1 MSQLRATKPG
11 LLVCTAVCVCIFLYL
26 RDPPPEEPEE
36 STYPAAVECGFY
48 PDELCSALSEGK
60 EAAPQIATFCKN
72 PHGSQILAHLRT
84 PGNCSRIS
92 QEVHFI
98 TRPLSAEEGNFSLA
112 YIVTTHKDLAM
123 FVQLLRSIYVPQNL
137 YCIHV
142 DKKAPKKYK
151 SAVQTLVSC
160 FENIFISSKR
170 GRVAHTG
177 FTRLQADLTCMRDL
191 VRSKF
196 QWNYVLNLCGHDFP
210 IKTNKEI
217 IRYIRSK
224 WTDKNI
230 TPGVIQPPN
239 VTSETSGS
247 RLEFTPEGSI
257 YGSPNR
263 RFKDEP
269 PHNLTIY
276 FGSAYYVLTRK
287 FVEFVLTDIRAKDLL
302 QWSRDVQ
309 SPEQHYWVT
318 LNRLKGKNIQRYSVC
333 SDQRQQQ
340 MLIRKWKLY
349 FTIYHGLAKSST
361 FCKTS
366 STLGSTGGSLGVSGL
381 LREGHAPNRP
391 GCFCSLSRKK
401 YDQYLS
407 TNLQKL
413 HFFIHLLNTAGYLR
427 GPDIVLGALLRME
440 NIRGAWVA
448 Q

>member
-11 LLVCTAVCVCIFLYL
+11 LLVCTAVCVCVFLYL

-36 STYPAAVECGFY
+36 STYPSAVECGFY
-48 PDELCSALSEGK
+48 PDELCSALFEGK
-60 EAAPQIATFCKN
+60 EAAPQIATFCNN

-92 QEVHFI
+92 QEVQLI

-151 SAVQTLVSC
+151 SAVQTLVNC
-160 FENIFISSKR
+160 FENIFVSSKR

-230 TPGVIQPPN
+230 TPGVMQPPH
-239 VTSETSGS
+239 VASETNGS

-302 QWSRDVQ
+302 QWSRNIQ

-318 LNRLKGKNIQRYSVC
+318 LNRLKDAPGATPDAGWEGDIRAIKWRNEEGSVHDGCKGSPVVLQMCQR
-333 SDQRQQQ
+333 
-340 MLIRKWKLY
+340 
-349 FTIYHGLAKSST
+349 
-361 FCKTS
+361 
-366 STLGSTGGSLGVSGL
+366 
-381 LREGHAPNRP
+381 GHR
-391 GCFCSLSRKK
+391 
-401 YDQYLS
+401 
-407 TNLQKL
+407 
-413 HFFIHLLNTAGYLR
+413 R
-427 GPDIVLGALLRME
+427 GP
-440 NIRGAWVA
+440 RGGPMQRTASRRPRDGSHSGQKKTKAGCCGPLSPPNPVA
-448 Q
+448 QWNHSGNS

>member
-11 LLVCTAVCVCIFLYL
+11 LLVCTAVCVCVFLYL

-36 STYPAAVECGFY
+36 STYPSAVECGFY
-48 PDELCSALSEGK
+48 PDELCSALFEGK
-60 EAAPQIATFCKN
+60 EAAPQIATFCNN

-92 QEVHFI
+92 QEVQLI

-151 SAVQTLVSC
+151 SAVQTLVNC
-160 FENIFISSKR
+160 FENIFVSSKR

-230 TPGVIQPPN
+230 TPGVMQPPH
-239 VTSETSGS
+239 VASETNGS

-302 QWSRDVQ
+302 QWSRNIQ

-318 LNRLKGKNIQRYSVC
+318 LNRLKDAPGATPDAGWEGDIRAIKWRNEEGSVHDGCKGRYVHESCVYGPGDLPWIIRSPSLFASKVDSTDPLVVTC
-333 SDQRQQQ
+333 LERRHRLQALRQAEVPAEPHWRFQQ
-340 MLIRKWKLY
+340 ESHFNTTRSR
-349 FTIYHGLAKSST
+349 A
-361 FCKTS
+361 
-366 STLGSTGGSLGVSGL
+366 
-381 LREGHAPNRP
+381 GH
-391 GCFCSLSRKK
+391 L
-401 YDQYLS
+401 
-407 TNLQKL
+407 
-413 HFFIHLLNTAGYLR
+413 
-427 GPDIVLGALLRME
+427 
-440 NIRGAWVA
+440 
-448 Q
+448 

>member
-11 LLVCTAVCVCIFLYL
+11 LLVCTAVCVCVFLYL

-36 STYPAAVECGFY
+36 STYPAVVECGFY
-48 PDELCSALSEGK
+48 PDELCS
-60 EAAPQIATFCKN
+60 AAPQIATFCKN

-160 FENIFISSKR
+160 FENIFISSKG

-239 VTSETSGS
+239 VTSETSRS

-318 LNRLKGKNIQRYSVC
+318 LNRLKDAPGATPDAGWEGDIRAIKWRNEEGSVHDGCKGRYVHESCVYGPGDLPWIIRSPSLFASKVDSTDPLVVTC
-333 SDQRQQQ
+333 LERRHRLQALRQAEVPAEPHWRFQQ
-340 MLIRKWKLY
+340 ESHFNTKR
-349 FTIYHGLAKSST
+349 
-361 FCKTS
+361 
-366 STLGSTGGSLGVSGL
+366 
-381 LREGHAPNRP
+381 
-391 GCFCSLSRKK
+391 SR
-401 YDQYLS
+401 
-407 TNLQKL
+407 
-413 HFFIHLLNTAGYLR
+413 
-427 GPDIVLGALLRME
+427 
-440 NIRGAWVA
+440 
-448 Q
+448 

>member
-11 LLVCTAVCVCIFLYL
+11 LLVCTAVCVCVFLYL

-36 STYPAAVECGFY
+36 STYPSAVECGFY
-48 PDELCSALSEGK
+48 PDELCSALFEGK
-60 EAAPQIATFCKN
+60 EAAPQIATFCNN

-92 QEVHFI
+92 QEVQLI

-151 SAVQTLVSC
+151 SAVQTLVNC
-160 FENIFISSKR
+160 FENIFVSSKR

-230 TPGVIQPPN
+230 TPGVMQPPH
-239 VTSETSGS
+239 VASETNGS

-302 QWSRDVQ
+302 QWSRNIQ

-318 LNRLKGKNIQRYSVC
+318 LNRLKDAPGATPDAGWEGDIRAIKWRNEEGSVHDGCKDEETEARGNDGTFQEHTAKQGQLGLGPKQTVWPHSPSPYCTTSPRTKTQRTQTQSHP
-333 SDQRQQQ
+333 QR
-340 MLIRKWKLY
+340 IRRNRSRYLNN
-349 FTIYHGLAKSST
+349 
-361 FCKTS
+361 
-366 STLGSTGGSLGVSGL
+366 L
-381 LREGHAPNRP
+381 LE
-391 GCFCSLSRKK
+391 
-401 YDQYLS
+401 
-407 TNLQKL
+407 
-413 HFFIHLLNTAGYLR
+413 
-427 GPDIVLGALLRME
+427 
-440 NIRGAWVA
+440 
-448 Q
+448 